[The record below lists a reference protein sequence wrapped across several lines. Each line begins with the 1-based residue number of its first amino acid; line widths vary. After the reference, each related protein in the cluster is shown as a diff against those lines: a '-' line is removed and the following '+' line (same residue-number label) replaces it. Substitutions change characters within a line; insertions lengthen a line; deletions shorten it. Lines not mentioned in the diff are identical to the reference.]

1 MTETNKQQVNY
12 KDIFPFELDDFQK
25 QAINHLNN
33 NKNVL
38 VCAPTGSGKTA
49 IAEYAMYSAVAN
61 NQKIIYTSPLK
72 ALSNQKY
79 FDLCK
84 LFGED
89 KVGILTGDSQ
99 INREANI
106 LVMTT
111 EIYRNILYNIHEE
124 AEFLNTLKYLV
135 LDECHYMR
143 DTDRGTV
150 WEESIIYSPNNT
162 QIIALSATI
171 GNPKKLSQWISF
183 VHGDT
188 ELVSSHYR
196 PVPLKNLYLG
206 RYGLKPITDSN
217 GRIDKNIIKNY
228 FQNKSQKKKSDK
240 QALLPNIFEIIDLLK
255 KEDLLPAIYFIFSRR
270 SAEVLL
276 KRIVQE
282 TKINLLNEEEEKQV
296 KAELFEATR
305 ELPWLRKHKHYYAL
319 QRGIACHHAGLLPA
333 LKNLV
338 ERLFQRGLIK
348 IVFATET
355 LAAGI
360 NMPARS
366 TVISQISKRC
376 DEGFRLFTTSEF
388 LQMAG
393 RAGRRGLDTVGHS
406 IVLETPHDSLLD
418 LAEILK
424 SPVED
429 LHSAFKPSYT
439 MVLNLAFR
447 LTWEQVQELLALS
460 FARFENLGEIKS
472 IQHNLESVSPKK
484 RKALLRSLQSL
495 EEVPYREFAAA
506 NNILQEFNYID
517 SEFNLTETGLWA
529 KELRA
534 DNILLLSEIINK
546 NIFDNLTAYEIAGFI
561 TAFSSYNI
569 RIEDDG
575 NWGISD
581 VVVGKVKDV
590 YDIVQSLSLI
600 QAEESLEYNIPF
612 TPKLITVGFDW
623 AISKNWQEFTHKYYF
638 IDEGDLVKILR
649 QSADLLKQIMNCPAL
664 SKEVFENIKQAYDF
678 LYRPPI
684 LDVS

>member
-1 MTETNKQQVNY
+1 MTNNIDHKEL
-12 KDIFPFELDDFQK
+12 FPFELDDFQK
-25 QAINHLNN
+25 QAISHLNN

-49 IAEYAMYSAVAN
+49 IAEYAMYCAVHN

-79 FDLCK
+79 YDLCK
-84 LFGED
+84 LFGTD
-89 KVGILTGDSQ
+89 KVGLLTGDSQ

-111 EIYRNILYNIHEE
+111 EIYRNILYNVHEE
-124 AEFLNTLKYLV
+124 AEFLDSLKYLV

-150 WEESIIYSPNNT
+150 WEESIIYSPSNT

-171 GNPKKLSQWISF
+171 GNPKKLSQWINF

-188 ELVSSHYR
+188 ELITSQNR
-196 PVPLKNLYLG
+196 PVPLKNYYLG
-206 RYGLKPITDSN
+206 RYGLKAITDSN

-228 FQNKSQKKKSDK
+228 FQGQSQKKKSQK
-240 QALLPNIFEIIDLLK
+240 QALLPNIFEIIELLNK
-255 KEDLLPAIYFIFSRR
+255 QELLPAIYFVFSRR
-270 SAEVLL
+270 TSEIYL
-276 KRIVQE
+276 KKIVQD
-282 TKINLLNEEEEKQV
+282 TQINLLSEEEQKEMKT
-296 KAELFEATR
+296 ELFHATK
-305 ELPWLRKHKHYYAL
+305 ELPWLRKHKHYYGL
-319 QRGIACHHAGLLPA
+319 LRGIACHHAGLLPA

-338 ERLFQRGLIK
+338 ERLFQKGLIK

-376 DEGFRLFTTSEF
+376 DDGFRLLTTSEF

-393 RAGRRGLDTVGHS
+393 RAGRRGLDTVGYS
-406 IVLETPHDSLLD
+406 LVLETPHDSLLD
-418 LAEILK
+418 LADIIK

-439 MVLNLAFR
+439 MALNLAFR
-447 LTWEQVQELLALS
+447 LSWEQVQELLSLS

-484 RKALLRSLQSL
+484 RKLLLKNLKTL
-495 EEVPYREFAAA
+495 EEIPHKEFSSAH
-506 NNILQEFNYID
+506 NILQEYSYID
-517 SEFNLTETGLWA
+517 NEFNLTETGLWA

-534 DNILLLSEIINK
+534 DNILLLSEIINHK
-546 NIFDNLTAYEIAGFI
+546 IFNNLGSYEIAGLI
-561 TAFSSYNI
+561 TAFSSYNL
-569 RIEDDG
+569 RLEDDG
-575 NWGISD
+575 NWGLSET
-581 VVVGKVKDV
+581 VVQKVQDIYK
-590 YDIVQSLSLI
+590 IVQDLALI
-600 QAEESLEYNIPF
+600 QAENKVDYNIPF
-612 TPKLITVGFDW
+612 SPKLITIGFDW
-623 AISKNWQEFTHKYYF
+623 AIAQNWQEFTHKYYF
-638 IDEGDLVKILR
+638 IDEGDLVKVLR
-649 QSADLLKQIMNCPAL
+649 QSADLLKQIINCPAL
-664 SKEVFENIKQAYDF
+664 DKDSIEQVKQAYSL

-684 LDVS
+684 LDVK